1 MSILGIIHT
10 LVSLVPIVLAA
21 ILLFQQGHIN
31 PRSKLGFWYSLSTVA
46 AVATAFTIMKTG
58 KLSEGHFLGILILL
72 LIGAAYLLPKLSA
85 LHNLA
90 PLLERVLMSTS
101 FFLMFIPTTVESLSR
116 LPVGAPLAPE
126 GPESPLVKQILGI
139 IFLLYLAGL
148 FWQYKKLKLENTKF
162 SQSA

>member
-1 MSILGIIHT
+1 MSALGIIHT
-10 LVSLVPIVLAA
+10 LVSLIPILLAA
-21 ILLFQQGHIN
+21 LLLFQQGHIN
-31 PRSKLGFWYSLSTVA
+31 PRSKLGFWYSLTTVA

-58 KLSEGHFLGILILL
+58 KLSEGHFLGMLILL

-85 LHNLA
+85 LQNVA

-126 GPESPLVKQILGI
+126 GPESPLVKQILGV

-148 FWQYKKLKLENTKF
+148 FWQYKKLKVASTRL

>member
-1 MSILGIIHT
+1 MSVFGIVHT
-10 LVSLVPIVLAA
+10 LISLIPIALAV

-31 PRSKLGFWYSLSTVA
+31 PRSKLGFWYSLTTIA
-46 AVATAFTIMKTG
+46 AVASAFTIMKTG

-85 LHNLA
+85 LQSKA
-90 PLLERVLMSTS
+90 ALLERFLMSTS

-126 GPESPLVKQILGI
+126 GPESALVKQILGI
-139 IFLLYLAGL
+139 IFLLYLVGL
-148 FWQYKKLKLENTKF
+148 FLQYKKLKT
-162 SQSA
+162 SAAN